1 MAQKFAEEN
10 LPEGVSEQQ
19 LTQMARQL
27 LTKAED
33 GKKDLAVDTLIKVNQ
48 TGKTGD
54 GKIFVL
60 NTLDSFS
67 VHSGQSGNAT
77 LD

>member
-10 LPEGVSEQQ
+10 LPEGVSELQ

-33 GKKDLAVDTLIKVNQ
+33 GKKDLAVEGIDEISLEIEDPNAADNA
-48 TGKTGD
+48 G
-54 GKIFVL
+54 FV
-60 NTLDSFS
+60 D
-67 VHSGQSGNAT
+67 V
-77 LD
+77 